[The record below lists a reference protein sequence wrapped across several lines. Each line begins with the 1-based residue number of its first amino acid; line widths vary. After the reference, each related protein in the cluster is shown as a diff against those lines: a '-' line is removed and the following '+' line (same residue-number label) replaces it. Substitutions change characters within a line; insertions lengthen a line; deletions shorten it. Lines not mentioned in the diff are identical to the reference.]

1 MGFAVHMRARHNDRP
16 NRVRYPA
23 DRLFTSSCSPPFL
36 SKTQLLSVNRCRSTY
51 VGTFTLQIKRLRR
64 RTCASPSGLAIPR
77 SQEPVVHTTGRGCTS
92 PPGLEQPKRAP
103 ESNGFQAWKAGT
115 PSLSILFRSPML
127 EQDRWRCRI
136 SRSRRPRTIHHR
148 FLRRKRSPGRYAMN
162 SSKDLIR
169 TG

>member
-1 MGFAVHMRARHNDRP
+1 MAPLICPRP
-16 NRVRYPA
+16 SGPTHHG
-23 DRLFTSSCSPPFL
+23 LKQPSSTMLPHCS
-36 SKTQLLSVNRCRSTY
+36 
-51 VGTFTLQIKRLRR
+51 
-64 RTCASPSGLAIPR
+64 ASPTGLALPR
-77 SQEPVVHTTGRGCTS
+77 RQEPVVHTTGRGCTS